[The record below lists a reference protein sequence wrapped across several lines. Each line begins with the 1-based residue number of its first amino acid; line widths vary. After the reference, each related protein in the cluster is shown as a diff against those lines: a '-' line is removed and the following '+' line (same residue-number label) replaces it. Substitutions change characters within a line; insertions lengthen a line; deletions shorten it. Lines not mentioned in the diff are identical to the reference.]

1 MHVKKLRLRRF
12 RNLSHQEVEFP
23 ERVTLLVG
31 KNGQGKTNLLEAIYL
46 LAHAKSFRG
55 TKPRGLV
62 RWGDQLPSPVAAE
75 TQEQAHQEQDRELQD
90 PPVAGCLVQAE
101 LETTDGLR
109 EISYQVLAG
118 KARISINSKKVV
130 AASSFYGKLRT
141 VLFVPE
147 DLDFVSGMP
156 QRRREFLDRT
166 LAMVDSHFLDSLV
179 AYERARK
186 SRNEVLRAYQEEKKA
201 GTEKNFDLEKKLA
214 VWDELL
220 IENGRIVAKGR
231 QRLKNGIEQEFQ
243 SHYALLA
250 NSQNIKKNS
259 NEQSNKE
266 QTYYE
271 SVRLEYQS
279 KFLERGEILRPERL
293 LELYQVSRLKDL
305 RFLNTTFGVH
315 RDDFVIHF
323 LNAFGERPAKDS
335 ASQGQ
340 MRSIVLALKLAALS
354 FLGKTSGDLPILL
367 LDDVESE
374 LDQFRTSAFYHL
386 LSTLPNQVIITA
398 NQVSSAFKNHFDKRR
413 IILIDRG
420 FVGNFSE
427 Q

>member
-1 MHVKKLRLRRF
+1 MRVKKLRLRRF

-62 RWGDQLPSPVAAE
+62 RWGDVEVEGQQSPAPAPEPQDTPAPS
-75 TQEQAHQEQDRELQD
+75 
-90 PPVAGCLVQAE
+90 CLVQAE
-101 LETTDGLR
+101 LETNDGLR

-118 KARISINSKKVV
+118 KARISINGKKVV

-141 VLFVPE
+141 VLFIPE

-186 SRNEVLRAYQEEKKA
+186 SRNEILRAYQEEKKA
-201 GTEKNFDLEKKLA
+201 GTERNFDLEKKLA

-220 IENGRIVAKGR
+220 IENGRVVAKGR
-231 QRLKNGIEQEFQ
+231 QQLKTGIEQEFQ
-243 SHYALLA
+243 YYYALLA
-250 NSQNIKKNS
+250 NSQNT
-259 NEQSNKE
+259 NEQGINISGYN
-266 QTYYE
+266 QAE

-279 KFLERGEILRPERL
+279 KFLERDEVLHAERL

-315 RDDFVIHF
+315 RDDFIIHF
-323 LNAFGERPAKDS
+323 LNAFGERAAKES

-340 MRSIVLALKLAALS
+340 MRSIVLALKLSALS

-374 LDQFRTSAFYHL
+374 LDQSRINAFYHL

-398 NQVSSAFKNHFDKRR
+398 NQVSSAFKNHFNEGR

-420 FVGNFSE
+420 FVRNFLE